1 MAPFP
6 SPRRRRVGW
15 GALET
20 AVALR
25 VMALAVASAA
35 DAAGNL
41 HVVSQPAT
49 RDAAL
54 GGRAPAACP
63 SLDDPT
69 STTSSE
75 AQPPLEGQ
83 DEGDEDVC
91 PPPPPPPPPPVPPNN
106 PPPAAGDVPANPPVL
121 PPATSAATVTPPA
134 PITPPE
140 PTTSP
145 LAGFGG
151 ESILT
156 PPRLT
161 VVKTGPVSATAGS
174 IVRYR
179 IRVKNVGGA
188 TARNVRLS
196 DILPKGTSVGARQLS
211 KLRATSVRI
220 SQGSVT
226 WSLGNLAP
234 GATRTVT
241 IALLVGSSGSRL
253 TNVAQAAGVNARSV
267 RATAKTIVKALPD

>member
-1 MAPFP
+1 MASFP
-6 SPRRRRVGW
+6 SPRRRRVGS
-15 GALET
+15 GALAT
-20 AVALR
+20 AVAIA

-35 DAAGNL
+35 DAASKL
-41 HVVSQPAT
+41 HVRSQPAT

-83 DEGDEDVC
+83 DEADEDVC
-91 PPPPPPPPPPVPPNN
+91 PPPPPPPPVPPNN

-121 PPATSAATVTPPA
+121 PPATSAATVTPPG

-145 LAGFGG
+145 VAGFGG

-161 VVKTGPVSATAGS
+161 VVKTGPASAASGS

-253 TNVAQAAGVNARSV
+253 TNVAQAAAVNARSA
-267 RATAKTIVKALPD
+267 RATAKTIVKALPA